1 MTGKQL
7 TEQEV
12 LEILDI
18 PDFRH
23 MSKDKVMKFASEL
36 PNMDPQVAKTALL
49 QFPEFAATT
58 RDVMTCFQEA
68 TLEALK
74 EDQDNV
80 KSFNESCDV
89 ILALLANLAEQ
100 DDISFDQKEK
110 IIDKMIAIVQLK
122 GNKDTETKQ
131 FKYTLLAV
139 LAGLLS
145 VLALALLASLG
156 GKAELHEGSEDEDE
170 ED

>member
-1 MTGKQL
+1 MAGKQL

-58 RDVMTCFQEA
+58 RDVMSCFQETHA
-68 TLEALK
+68 G
-74 EDQDNV
+74 
-80 KSFNESCDV
+80 S
-89 ILALLANLAEQ
+89 AER
-100 DDISFDQKEK
+100 
-110 IIDKMIAIVQLK
+110 
-122 GNKDTETKQ
+122 
-131 FKYTLLAV
+131 
-139 LAGLLS
+139 
-145 VLALALLASLG
+145 
-156 GKAELHEGSEDEDE
+156 GSG
-170 ED
+170 

>member
-122 GNKDTETKQ
+122 GNKDTETKKVQ
-131 FKYTLLAV
+131 IYTF
-139 LAGLLS
+139 
-145 VLALALLASLG
+145 
-156 GKAELHEGSEDEDE
+156 
-170 ED
+170 

>member
-122 GNKDTETKQ
+122 GKQRHRNKKVQ
-131 FKYTLLAV
+131 IYTFSLAC
-139 LAGLLS
+139 GTPLS
-145 VLALALLASLG
+145 TRPCTASL
-156 GKAELHEGSEDEDE
+156 AWR
-170 ED
+170 

>member
-122 GNKDTETKQ
+122 GNKDAETKK
-131 FKYTLLAV
+131 FKYTLLAL